1 MKGQHILGSCQV
13 CSSLLYNKLSTY
25 YWGQVAVVVSS
36 VTKDSGEGE
45 ENQVHSAPLKFAEI
59 ISTCAQLLSCV

>member
-25 YWGQVAVVVSS
+25 YWGQVAVVVGS

-45 ENQVHSAPLKFAEI
+45 ENQVQTLVE
-59 ISTCAQLLSCV
+59 LSRGCGNLEDR